1 MIIDRNQY
9 LLTSSCHPVECT
21 NNIPFSLAMRIV
33 RICSEPEAIEGR
45 FVELKQLLMERDY
58 RPGMIDAA
66 ISKARAVPREKAL
79 KHVVQKV
86 SDRRPV
92 FVVTYDPRL
101 PSIPAIQHNI
111 GEYLIRAKVPPPK
124 SRSKREIKGM
134 TKCNKPCQA
143 CPFIMEG
150 KEVKSDNFT
159 WKITQSMNCETE
171 NCIYMIE
178 CNKEKCKQRYIGETK
193 RSLAKRLSEHKGY
206 ITSMF
211 PTKATGIHF
220 NQRGHSVSDVRITIL
235 EKMKTSD
242 ESYRKKEKDTS

>member
-1 MIIDRNQY
+1 
-9 LLTSSCHPVECT
+9 
-21 NNIPFSLAMRIV
+21 
-33 RICSEPEAIEGR
+33 
-45 FVELKQLLMERDY
+45 MERDY

-92 FVVTYDPRL
+92 FVVTYNPRL
-101 PSIPAIQHNI
+101 PSIPAIQHKHLIAMVSADQYMTEVFPEPPLTAFRRQKNI
-111 GEYLIRAKVPPPK
+111 GEYLTRAKVPPPK
-124 SRSKREIKGM
+124 SRSKREIRGR

-211 PTKATGIHF
+211 PTKATGNHF

-242 ESYRKKEKDTS
+242 ESYRKERERYLINKFNTYYKGINRMP